1 MALDP
6 ITAVSNVASRVL
18 DAVLPDPTARREA
31 QFRMAE
37 LISTGAMAQFAEQAS
52 IVRAEAQSE
61 SWLTSNWRPVVMLTF
76 AALIVAR
83 MLGFTAPG
91 LSEAE
96 VLKLWSILEVG
107 IGGYVIGRSAEKIL
121 PEVAK
126 ALGNRPR

>member
-1 MALDP
+1 MRLLDL
-6 ITAVSNVASRVL
+6 IEEHHRIGLGA
-18 DAVLPDPTARREA
+18 DAVGELP
-31 QFRMAE
+31 
-37 LISTGAMAQFAEQAS
+37 
-52 IVRAEAQSE
+52 
-61 SWLTSNWRPVVMLTF
+61 